1 MTQRLDFHWDG
12 AVIAEKMTAA
22 AARGLNILGEHV
34 LNESND
40 RVPLDEA
47 TLQRSGQVNVDPV
60 TLEANITYDTPYA
73 RRQHEDLT
81 LRHPNGRRAKFLE
94 SAWRESKHLAPKII
108 GEQIRRALRG

>member
-1 MTQRLDFHWDG
+1 MAQRLEFRWDSES
-12 AVIAEKMTAA
+12 AAEKMIKG

-47 TLQRSGQVNVDPV
+47 TLQRSGTVNVDEK

-73 RRQHEDLT
+73 KRQHEDLT
-81 LRHPNGRRAKFLE
+81 LVHPNGRRAKFLE
-94 SAWRESKHLAPKII
+94 SAWRESQHLAPQII
-108 GEQIRRALRG
+108 GNQIRRALRG